1 MWTGSRSIAWLITAA
16 VLASGCGSSTQAS
29 ATSDA
34 TDSAI
39 DSSAD
44 TDNGLA
50 AFCQGSAAKVQRGV
64 MVVSPAAVSSSEL
77 VLDCCMG
84 VVARFHVANTIG
96 ARVDVLIR
104 GMGGNPPA
112 GDLDLAHPPTGL
124 AVSIASDG
132 TMVTASLSGTVRL
145 DRPANYVDPSHVS
158 ICAEIHAPGS
168 ALEGVR
174 LYVSNF
180 PVAGWGAQD
189 RLTFKLLSDPKLT
202 AQTAATMPL
211 ASLALATE
219 PVIRLSS
226 IAWYEGT
233 QHRVFW
239 DQLATTAALR
249 NKVGNV
255 GTQGVPFVVEADGE
269 RIYLGTFYSLISSQT
284 FPGPTIVME
293 NLSPD
298 GFTIDPAYP
307 APMTGTDLRSDPRI
321 LKVLTETGK
330 RVP

>member
-1 MWTGSRSIAWLITAA
+1 MWTGSSSIAWLITAA
-16 VLASGCGSSTQAS
+16 LLASACGSSTPAS

-39 DSSAD
+39 DSTAD
-44 TDNGLA
+44 TDQGLT
-50 AFCQGSAAKVQRGV
+50 AFCQGSAAKVQRGST
-64 MVVSPAAVSSSEL
+64 VVSPAAVSSSEL

-84 VVARFHVANTIG
+84 VVARFHAADAIG

-112 GDLDLAHPPTGL
+112 GDLDLANPPTGL
-124 AVSIASDG
+124 AVNIASDG

-158 ICAEIHAPGS
+158 LCAEVHAPGS
-168 ALEGVR
+168 PLDGVR
-174 LYVSNF
+174 LYVSSF
-180 PVAGWGAQD
+180 PVASLGAQD
-189 RLTFKLLSDPKLT
+189 RLTFKLLSDPKVT

-211 ASLALATE
+211 ASLVLATE

-226 IAWYEGT
+226 IAWYEGGK
-233 QHRVFW
+233 HRAFW

-255 GTQGVPFVVEADGE
+255 STQGVPFVVEADGE

-284 FPGPTIVME
+284 FAGPTIVME
-293 NLSPD
+293 NLSAD

-307 APMTGTDLRSDPRI
+307 APITGADPRSDPRI
-321 LKVLTETGK
+321 LKVLTEMGK
-330 RVP
+330 LVP

>member
-1 MWTGSRSIAWLITAA
+1 
-16 VLASGCGSSTQAS
+16 
-29 ATSDA
+29 
-34 TDSAI
+34 
-39 DSSAD
+39 
-44 TDNGLA
+44 
-50 AFCQGSAAKVQRGV
+50 
-64 MVVSPAAVSSSEL
+64 
-77 VLDCCMG
+77 MG
-84 VVARFHVANTIG
+84 VVARFHVADAIG

-112 GDLDLAHPPTGL
+112 GDLDLANPPTGL

-132 TMVTASLSGTVRL
+132 TIVSAILSGTVRL

-158 ICAEIHAPGS
+158 VCAEVHAPGS
-168 ALEGVR
+168 ALDGVR
-174 LYVSNF
+174 LYVSGF
-180 PVAGWGAQD
+180 PVASLGAQD
-189 RLTFKLLSDPKLT
+189 RLTFKLLSDPKVT

-211 ASLALATE
+211 ASLGLATE

-226 IAWYEGT
+226 IAWYAGAKH
-233 QHRVFW
+233 QVFW

-255 GTQGVPFVVEADGE
+255 GTQGVPFVVEADGA

-293 NLSPD
+293 NLSPA

-307 APMTGTDLRSDPRI
+307 APTSGTDLRSDPRI

-330 RVP
+330 LIP